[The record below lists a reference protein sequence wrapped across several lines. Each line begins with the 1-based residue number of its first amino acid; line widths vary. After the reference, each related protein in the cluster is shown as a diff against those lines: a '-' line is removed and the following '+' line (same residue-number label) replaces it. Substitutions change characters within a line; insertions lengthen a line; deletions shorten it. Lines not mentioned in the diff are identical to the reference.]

1 MNSRQQRII
10 NQLTQKKTWVKG
22 EELAALAGVTS
33 RTIRSDIEKINSGN
47 SQVILSNTRK
57 GYRINNDIC
66 DGELFLTKELGPQ
79 TPQERALYIIKLLLV
94 KKEPIKIRDLVDQLF
109 VSEHTIE
116 SDIKKIREMLDIY
129 SELELV
135 RTSNSLLFKGDE
147 KTKRD
152 LYRKLLDEEI
162 QGNFL
167 NINKI
172 ADLYDDFNLL
182 EVMSIFEEVLYS
194 YNYTMREEAIPILT
208 VHIGIT
214 MERILSKN
222 YLTYKE
228 SDKKLCDKV
237 EYQIVKQFFN
247 RVENILP
254 IDFREEEVFGLT
266 TTMIGYRDASSLK
279 DEISYLGERKNLS
292 QLLDEILSHIDKVFD
307 LDFSA
312 DKDFIS
318 GLHLHIQSLANR
330 IENGTSIPN
339 VHHEEIKQSYPL
351 IFEIG
356 VHVAQI
362 ITDYFSSEIP
372 ESEISFITLHI
383 GAAYSRFLE
392 KEQSKYR
399 VLLIAPEN
407 ESFLRLIN
415 SKITSMFKERMEIVK
430 VSHYLLEQT
439 IHKEKIDLI
448 ITTLPI
454 KHNLDIEI
462 VKITMF
468 FGYEDESKIFRALN
482 TLDKKR
488 FIEEFSDEF
497 GTLIDERFY
506 FSNLDLNT
514 REEVITFMSEKL
526 EEENIVS
533 SDFKKSVLDREK
545 MAATSFAY
553 SVAVPHSLTLMS
565 NQSKI
570 VIGILKKPIKWNN
583 YDVQLVIM
591 PVIKESDSHKMWLFF
606 DWLSETIMDIKKMT
620 KLIGSKTKKE
630 FVHWMLS
637 DKNEEEK

>member
-1 MNSRQQRII
+1 
-10 NQLTQKKTWVKG
+10 
-22 EELAALAGVTS
+22 
-33 RTIRSDIEKINSGN
+33 
-47 SQVILSNTRK
+47 
-57 GYRINNDIC
+57 
-66 DGELFLTKELGPQ
+66 
-79 TPQERALYIIKLLLV
+79 
-94 KKEPIKIRDLVDQLF
+94 
-109 VSEHTIE
+109 
-116 SDIKKIREMLDIY
+116 
-129 SELELV
+129 
-135 RTSNSLLFKGDE
+135 
-147 KTKRD
+147 
-152 LYRKLLDEEI
+152 
-162 QGNFL
+162 
-167 NINKI
+167 
-172 ADLYDDFNLL
+172 
-182 EVMSIFEEVLYS
+182 
-194 YNYTMREEAIPILT
+194 
-208 VHIGIT
+208 
-214 MERILSKN
+214 
-222 YLTYKE
+222 
-228 SDKKLCDKV
+228 
-237 EYQIVKQFFN
+237 
-247 RVENILP
+247 
-254 IDFREEEVFGLT
+254 
-266 TTMIGYRDASSLK
+266 
-279 DEISYLGERKNLS
+279 
-292 QLLDEILSHIDKVFD
+292 
-307 LDFSA
+307 
-312 DKDFIS
+312 
-318 GLHLHIQSLANR
+318 
-330 IENGTSIPN
+330 
-339 VHHEEIKQSYPL
+339 
-351 IFEIG
+351 
-356 VHVAQI
+356 
-362 ITDYFSSEIP
+362 
-372 ESEISFITLHI
+372 
-383 GAAYSRFLE
+383 
-392 KEQSKYR
+392 
-399 VLLIAPEN
+399 
-407 ESFLRLIN
+407 
-415 SKITSMFKERMEIVK
+415 KITNMFKERMEIVK

-630 FVHWMLS
+630 
-637 DKNEEEK
+637 

>member
-222 YLTYKE
+222 YLTY
-228 SDKKLCDKV
+228 
-237 EYQIVKQFFN
+237 
-247 RVENILP
+247 
-254 IDFREEEVFGLT
+254 
-266 TTMIGYRDASSLK
+266 
-279 DEISYLGERKNLS
+279 
-292 QLLDEILSHIDKVFD
+292 
-307 LDFSA
+307 
-312 DKDFIS
+312 
-318 GLHLHIQSLANR
+318 
-330 IENGTSIPN
+330 
-339 VHHEEIKQSYPL
+339 
-351 IFEIG
+351 
-356 VHVAQI
+356 
-362 ITDYFSSEIP
+362 
-372 ESEISFITLHI
+372 
-383 GAAYSRFLE
+383 
-392 KEQSKYR
+392 
-399 VLLIAPEN
+399 
-407 ESFLRLIN
+407 
-415 SKITSMFKERMEIVK
+415 
-430 VSHYLLEQT
+430 
-439 IHKEKIDLI
+439 
-448 ITTLPI
+448 
-454 KHNLDIEI
+454 
-462 VKITMF
+462 
-468 FGYEDESKIFRALN
+468 
-482 TLDKKR
+482 
-488 FIEEFSDEF
+488 
-497 GTLIDERFY
+497 
-506 FSNLDLNT
+506 
-514 REEVITFMSEKL
+514 
-526 EEENIVS
+526 
-533 SDFKKSVLDREK
+533 
-545 MAATSFAY
+545 
-553 SVAVPHSLTLMS
+553 
-565 NQSKI
+565 
-570 VIGILKKPIKWNN
+570 
-583 YDVQLVIM
+583 
-591 PVIKESDSHKMWLFF
+591 
-606 DWLSETIMDIKKMT
+606 
-620 KLIGSKTKKE
+620 
-630 FVHWMLS
+630 
-637 DKNEEEK
+637 